1 MRKIKSIIA
10 VVSVAAL
17 MLGLGACNNNSSGG
31 ETKSLYSQGLELV
44 GMMSELTKSEDY
56 VNVYTPN
63 EDIKNI
69 IAEIGNNDYSVAPK
83 AVYSISISEDD
94 LAALSELNGI
104 NNLSDELKDVLSR
117 KTLGAVITQIN
128 GMSGVDNL
136 AAASL
141 CTVGKTFV
149 NENVTEDTIYLYTYE
164 NALPVAV
171 TFAVGDNFSVSANG
185 VFVMYEDFTCSSA
198 AEIENFFSEIAVE
211 AKEVAPEK

>member
-1 MRKIKSIIA
+1 MSKIKSTIA
-10 VVSVAAL
+10 VVSAAAL

-171 TFAVGDNFSVSANG
+171 TFAVGDDFSVSANG

>member
-1 MRKIKSIIA
+1 MSKIKSTIA
-10 VVSVAAL
+10 VVSAAAL
-17 MLGLGACNNNSSGG
+17 MLGLGACNDNSSGG

-117 KTLGAVITQIN
+117 KTLGAVMTQIN

-171 TFAVGDNFSVSANG
+171 TFAVGDDFSVSANG

>member
-1 MRKIKSIIA
+1 M
-10 VVSVAAL
+10 
-17 MLGLGACNNNSSGG
+17 
-31 ETKSLYSQGLELV
+31 
-44 GMMSELTKSEDY
+44 
-56 VNVYTPN
+56 
-63 EDIKNI
+63 
-69 IAEIGNNDYSVAPK
+69 
-83 AVYSISISEDD
+83 
-94 LAALSELNGI
+94 SELNGI

-171 TFAVGDNFSVSANG
+171 TFAVGDDFSVSANG

>member
-1 MRKIKSIIA
+1 MSKIKSTIA
-10 VVSVAAL
+10 VVSAAAL

-171 TFAVGDNFSVSANG
+171 TFAVGDDFSISANG

>member
-10 VVSVAAL
+10 VVSAAAL